1 MKKSRKLL
9 ALVLAMEKLLGREA
23 MGGGDVKLLAVLA
36 LYLGWAELFL
46 TLLAG
51 CLLGLAWAAVR
62 RKKDAIPFGPFLAAG
77 AVLSAAF
84 GGPVVEWYLGLL

>member
-1 MKKSRKLL
+1 
-9 ALVLAMEKLLGREA
+9 

-51 CLLGLAWAAVR
+51 CPGPQGMPAGGAPGPPGEGMGVPR
-62 RKKDAIPFGPFLAAG
+62 RPAGGG
-77 AVLSAAF
+77 AVQEAAQNNRF
-84 GGPVVEWYLGLL
+84 QAGN